1 MSSISNKKI
10 IFTGPVGVGKTT
22 AIQTISDIP
31 IVNTNKEARNTSK
44 ESESQTTLAMDYG
57 RINFGTK
64 EKVHLYGT
72 PGQERF
78 SFMHEILTKGALGL
92 ILLLDNSRENP
103 QQDLK
108 HYTNA
113 FQDFIEKGELIIGIT
128 HMDEVNKPNID
139 DYRNWLNELS
149 ISSPVFTV
157 DAHERKDVSALV
169 QGLLYS
175 LDPGIAA

>member
-1 MSSISNKKI
+1 MSSIANKKI
-10 IFTGPVGVGKTT
+10 IFTGPVGAGKTT

-31 IVNTNKEARNTSK
+31 IVNTNQEVRNTPK
-44 ESESQTTLAMDYG
+44 DNNSQTTVAMDYG

-64 EKVHLYGT
+64 EKIHLYGT
-72 PGQERF
+72 PGLERF
-78 SFMHEILTKGALGL
+78 SFMQDILTEGALGL
-92 ILLLDNSRENP
+92 ILLLDNSRKNP

-108 HYTNA
+108 LYTSA
-113 FQDFIEKGELIIGIT
+113 FKDFIEKGDLIIGVT
-128 HMDEVNKPNID
+128 HMDEASKRNIN
-139 DYRNWLNELS
+139 DYRHWLNELS

-157 DAHERKDVSALV
+157 DAHQRQDVSVLI